1 VVLTAAYPPF
11 AQYTLAPHVQGYD
24 IRVACDV
31 SIVSDFKVCMRG
43 RQCIAWRGAGHG

>member
-1 VVLTAAYPPF
+1 LF

-31 SIVSDFKVCMRG
+31 SIVSDFKVCIACAGGSALHYMARG
-43 RQCIAWRGAGHG
+43 GAGHG